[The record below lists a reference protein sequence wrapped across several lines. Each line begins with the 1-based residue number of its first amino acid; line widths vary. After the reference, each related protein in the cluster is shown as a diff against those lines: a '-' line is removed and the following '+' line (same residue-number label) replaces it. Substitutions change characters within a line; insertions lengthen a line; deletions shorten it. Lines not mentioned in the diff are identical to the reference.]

1 MCAAVRSK
9 HQNVTHF
16 MPEVS
21 NMFFSAEGK
30 QAKEDDM
37 LVSLIKKEKEKSF
50 LYSQNHWTDTAVIKE
65 DRTTKHIL
73 GLYPLTQIESLHIKK
88 VLHERSEF
96 DLLFVSHLLQSAVY
110 GYLSMIAL
118 EAENI
123 IGIFMTF
130 VLLYFSHRFDCR
142 QREVSYSR
150 IFYLKQTL
158 LFHFHFTI

>member
-1 MCAAVRSK
+1 
-9 HQNVTHF
+9 

-37 LVSLIKKEKEKSF
+37 LVSLRKKKKEKSF
-50 LYSQNHWTDTAVIKE
+50 LYSQNHWTDTAVMKD

-73 GLYPLTQIESLHIKK
+73 GLCLLTQTESLHVRK
-88 VLHERSEF
+88 VLYERSKF
-96 DLLFVSHLLQSAVY
+96 NLLFLSHLLQSDVY
-110 GYLSMIAL
+110 DYLSMIDL

-130 VLLYFSHRFDCR
+130 VLLYFSHHFDDR
-142 QREVSYSR
+142 QRGVSYSR
-150 IFYLKQTL
+150 IFLAKIDI
-158 LFHFHFTI
+158 TI